1 MPRLQTVLAAKGAFA
16 IVVLGLPLLFLPLEG
31 FQLLDIPEFS
41 GPSLLFI
48 RLCGALVIT
57 VATFQL
63 WGAFDPSH
71 ARGTVI
77 GTVVECVLTL
87 MLVWHFVFYG
97 DLATWPILG
106 KMIVVGLGLAQLA
119 FFASILGAGWGALLG
134 RSTQAGSEPG

>member
-63 WGAFDPSH
+63 WAPSTRATQGEPSS
-71 ARGTVI
+71 ARSWNV
-77 GTVVECVLTL
+77 C
-87 MLVWHFVFYG
+87 
-97 DLATWPILG
+97 
-106 KMIVVGLGLAQLA
+106 
-119 FFASILGAGWGALLG
+119 
-134 RSTQAGSEPG
+134 